1 MNRAA
6 NSEGMSMQRRC
17 FLKTGALAGSAFLF
31 SRSLPSATTGDALIE
46 IMLDEP
52 LGTISPLIYS
62 HFTEE
67 LGSVIYDGVWVGEK
81 SKIPNTGGIRT
92 ALIEKMRQIKAPAVR
107 WPGGCF
113 ADSYDWRD
121 GVGPKDKRP
130 RRTDFWVDDRD
141 AKNLPAK
148 GPPSYDPNQFGT
160 DEFVRFCKLVGA
172 EPYIAANV
180 RSLNAYAFDQWVEY
194 CNSPAGSTTW
204 SEVRA
209 AGGSPEPYNVRYW
222 GVGNES
228 WGCGGNFTPEEYAS
242 EYRRYQSWLPKYGLD
257 LNLIASGPNQDDVD
271 WTTRFFENIFAAGR
285 PIKPPFGWSMH
296 YYTDLPEALKFT
308 DADVYPGYQLAD
320 RMEKIMLDHWTAMGV
335 YDRTHRV
342 KLVVDEYGPWYR
354 FSDTK
359 LDPSHVLGQQLTVRD
374 AIMTA
379 LTLDTFNRHPDKVA
393 IAACAQL
400 INCIDSLFLSHEES
414 FITTPVF
421 DVFDMYKGHQGGR
434 AVRVQFSVPEISFPR
449 TNIRKALSSVGD
461 EATVGGS
468 EARLWGLNGSASI
481 NGKVLTLTVVNP
493 HLTEAHPAQI
503 MLQGGATA
511 TSAEAEV
518 LGGGDVHQHNTFEQP
533 DAVTTKRSTASVSG
547 NTVQFTLPP
556 SSVTRL
562 TIALG

>member
-1 MNRAA
+1 
-6 NSEGMSMQRRC
+6 MQRRS
-17 FLKTGALAGSAFLF
+17 FLQTGALAGSAFLF
-31 SRSLPSATTGDALIE
+31 SRKLPSATTGDALIE
-46 IMLDEP
+46 VMLDEP

-67 LGSVIYDGVWVGEK
+67 LGAVIYDGVWVGEK

-92 ALIEKMRQIKAPAVR
+92 ALIEKMRQIKAPGIR

-130 RRTDFWVDDRD
+130 RRTDFWVDDPD
-141 AKNLPAK
+141 AKSLPPK

-180 RSLNAYAFDQWVEY
+180 RSLNAYVFDQWVEY
-194 CNSPAGSTTW
+194 CNSPAGSTSW

-257 LNLIASGPNQDDVD
+257 LHLIASGPNQDDVD

-285 PIKPPFGWSMH
+285 SIKPPFGWSMH

-308 DADVYPGYQLAD
+308 DQDVYPGYQLAD

-400 INCIDSLFLSHEES
+400 INCIDSLFISHEEH

-421 DVFDMYKGHQGGR
+421 NVFDMYKGHQGGQ

-449 TNIRKALSSVGD
+449 TAIKKQLSSVGD
-461 EATVGGS
+461 EAFVGGPQ
-468 EARLWGLNGSASI
+468 ARLWGLNGSASVT
-481 NGKVLTLTVVNP
+481 GKVLTLTVVNP

-503 MLQGGATA
+503 MLRGGASA
-511 TSAEAEV
+511 ASAETEV

-533 DAVTTKRSTASVSG
+533 DAVATKRSTATVSG
-547 NTVQFTLPP
+547 NAVQFTLPP

-562 TIALG
+562 TIALT

>member
-1 MNRAA
+1 
-6 NSEGMSMQRRC
+6 MQRRN
-17 FLKTGALAGSAFLF
+17 FLKTTALAGSAFLF
-31 SRSLPSATTGDALIE
+31 SRKLPAADASDQALIE

-67 LGSVIYDGVWVGEK
+67 LGAVIYDGVWVGEQ

-130 RRTDFWVDDRD
+130 RRTDFWVDDPD
-141 AKNLPAK
+141 SKSLPKK
-148 GPPSYDPNQFGT
+148 GLPSFDPNQFGT
-160 DEFVRFCKLVGA
+160 DEFVRFCKACGA

-180 RSLNAYAFDQWVEY
+180 RSLNAYTFDQWIEY

-204 SEVRA
+204 SDVRA
-209 AGGSPEPYNVRYW
+209 ANGSPEPYNVQYW

-228 WGCGGNFTPEEYAS
+228 WGCGGNFTPAEYAS
-242 EYRRYQSWLPKYGLD
+242 EYRRYQSWLPKYGVD
-257 LNLIASGPNQDDVD
+257 LKLVASGPNQDDVD
-271 WTTRFFENIFAAGR
+271 WTTRFFENIFTPGR
-285 PIKPPFGWSMH
+285 RIHPPFGWSMH

-308 DADVYPGYQLAD
+308 ADDVYPGYQLAD

-335 YDRTHRV
+335 YDREHRV

-354 FSDTK
+354 FSDSK
-359 LDPSHVLGQQLTVRD
+359 LDPTHVLGQQLTVRD

-379 LTLDTFNRHPDKVA
+379 LTLDTFNRNPEKVA

-400 INCIDSLFLSHEES
+400 INCIDSLFLSHEEH

-421 DVFDMYKGHQGGR
+421 QVFDMYKGHQGGQ

-449 TNIRKALSSVGD
+449 TAVKKQLSSVGD
-461 EATVGGS
+461 EAVVGGPT
-468 EARLWGLNGSASI
+468 ARLWGLNGSASLT
-481 NGKVLTLTVVNP
+481 GKVLTLTVVNP
-493 HLTEAHPAQI
+493 HLTEAHPTQI
-503 MLQGGATA
+503 MLRGSATA
-511 TSAEAEV
+511 ASAEAEV
-518 LGGGDVHQHNTFEQP
+518 LGGEDVHDHNTFEQP
-533 DAVTTKRSTASVSG
+533 DAVKTRSLPATVSG
-547 NTVQFTLPP
+547 KTVQCTLPP

-562 TIALG
+562 TITMT

>member
-1 MNRAA
+1 
-6 NSEGMSMQRRC
+6 MQRRS
-17 FLKTGALAGSAFLF
+17 FLKTGAFAGSAFLF
-31 SRSLPSATTGDALIE
+31 SRSLPSATTGDAVIE
-46 IMLDEP
+46 VMVDEP

-67 LGSVIYDGVWVGEK
+67 LGAVIYDGVWVGEK

-130 RRTDFWVDDRD
+130 KRTDFWVDDPD
-141 AKNLPAK
+141 AKGLPAK
-148 GPPSYDPNQFGT
+148 GLPSYDPNQFGT
-160 DEFVRFCKLVGA
+160 DEFVHFCKAVGA
-172 EPYIAANV
+172 EPYLAANV

-194 CNSPAGSTTW
+194 CNSPAGSTSW

-209 AGGSPEPYNVRYW
+209 AGGSAEPYNVRYW

-285 PIKPPFGWSMH
+285 AIKPPFGWSMH

-308 DADVYPGYQLAD
+308 EADVYPGYQLAD

-354 FSDTK
+354 FSDSK

-400 INCIDSLFLSHEES
+400 INCIDSPFLSHEDH

-421 DVFDMYKGHQGGR
+421 NVFDMYKGHQGGQ

-461 EATVGGS
+461 EATVGGAQ
-468 EARLWGLNGSASI
+468 ARLWGLNGSASLT
-481 NGKVLTLTVVNP
+481 GKTLTLTVVNP

-503 MLQGGATA
+503 VLRGGATA
-511 TSAEAEV
+511 SSAEAEV

-533 DAVTTKRSTASVSG
+533 DAVTTKRSTATVSG
-547 NTVQFTLPP
+547 STVPFTLPP

>member
-1 MNRAA
+1 
-6 NSEGMSMQRRC
+6 MSMQRRS

-31 SRSLPSATTGDALIE
+31 SRNLPSATTGDALIE
-46 IMLDEP
+46 VMLDEP

-67 LGSVIYDGVWVGEK
+67 LGAVIYDGVWVGEK

-121 GVGPKDKRP
+121 GVGPRDKRP
-130 RRTDFWVDDRD
+130 RRTDFWVDDPD
-141 AKNLPAK
+141 AKTLPAK
-148 GPPSYDPNQFGT
+148 GVPSYDPNQFGT
-160 DEFVRFCKLVGA
+160 DEFVHFCKLVGA
-172 EPYIAANV
+172 EPYLAANV

-194 CNSPAGSTTW
+194 CNSPAGSTSW
-204 SEVRA
+204 SDVRA
-209 AGGSPEPYNVRYW
+209 AGGSAEPYNVRYW

-271 WTTRFFENIFAAGR
+271 WTTRFFENIFAPGR
-285 PIKPPFGWSMH
+285 HIKPPFGWSMH
-296 YYTDLPEALKFT
+296 YYTDLPEALKFV
-308 DADVYPGYQLAD
+308 DQDVYPGYQLAD

-335 YDRTHRV
+335 YDRDHRV

-354 FSDTK
+354 FSDSK

-400 INCIDSLFLSHEES
+400 INCIDSLFLSHEEH

-421 DVFDMYKGHQGGR
+421 NVFDMYKGHQGGQ

-449 TNIRKALSSVGD
+449 TAIKKQLSSVGD
-461 EATVGGS
+461 EASVGGPQ
-468 EARLWGLNGSASI
+468 ARLWGLNGSASI
-481 NGKVLTLTVVNP
+481 TGKVLTLTVVNP

-503 MLQGGATA
+503 MLRGGATA
-511 TSAEAEV
+511 VSAETEV
-518 LGGGDVHQHNTFEQP
+518 LGGGDVHQHNTFERP
-533 DAVTTKRSTASVSG
+533 DAVTTKRSTATASG
-547 NTVQFTLPP
+547 NAVQFILPP

-562 TIALG
+562 TITLA

>member
-1 MNRAA
+1 
-6 NSEGMSMQRRC
+6 MSMQRRS
-17 FLKTGALAGSAFLF
+17 FLKTSALAGSAFLF
-31 SRSLPSATTGDALIE
+31 SRGLPAATTGDAVIE
-46 IMLDEP
+46 VMLEEP

-67 LGSVIYDGVWVGEK
+67 LGAVVYDGVWVGEK

-130 RRTDFWVDDRD
+130 RRTDFWVDDPD
-141 AKNLPAK
+141 AKGLPAK
-148 GPPSYDPNQFGT
+148 GVPSYDPNQFGT
-160 DEFVRFCKLVGA
+160 DEFVHFCKAVGA
-172 EPYIAANV
+172 EPYLAANV

-204 SEVRA
+204 SDVRA
-209 AGGSPEPYNVRYW
+209 ASGSHEPYNVRYW

-228 WGCGGNFTPEEYAS
+228 WGCGGQFTPEEYAS

-271 WTTRFFENIFAAGR
+271 WTTRFFENIFTAGR
-285 PIKPPFGWSMH
+285 TIKPPFGWSMH
-296 YYTDLPEALKFT
+296 YYTDLPEALKFVNQ
-308 DADVYPGYQLAD
+308 DVYPGYQLAD

-354 FSDTK
+354 FSDSK
-359 LDPSHVLGQQLTVRD
+359 LDPTHVLGQQLTVRD

-400 INCIDSLFLSHEES
+400 INCIDSPFLSHEDH

-421 DVFDMYKGHQGGR
+421 NVFDMYKGHQGGQ
-434 AVRVQFSVPEISFPR
+434 AVRVQFSVPEISFPH

-461 EATVGGS
+461 EATVGGPQ
-468 EARLWGLNGSASI
+468 ARLWGLNGSASLT
-481 NGKVLTLTVVNP
+481 GKTLTLTVVNP

-503 MLQGGATA
+503 MLRGSATA

-533 DAVTTKRSTASVSG
+533 DAVATKRSTAIASG

>member
-1 MNRAA
+1 
-6 NSEGMSMQRRC
+6 MQRRS

-31 SRSLPSATTGDALIE
+31 SRNLPSATVSDDAVIE
-46 IMLDEP
+46 ILLDEP

-67 LGSVIYDGVWVGEK
+67 LGAVIYDGVWVGEQ
-81 SKIPNTGGIRT
+81 SKIANTGGLRT

-121 GVGPKDKRP
+121 GVGPKEKRP
-130 RRTDFWVDDRD
+130 RRTDFWVDDPD
-141 AKNLPAK
+141 SKGLPRK
-148 GPPSYDPNQFGT
+148 GLPSYDPNQFGT

-172 EPYIAANV
+172 EPYLAANV

-204 SEVRA
+204 SDVRA
-209 AGGSPEPYNVRYW
+209 ADGSAEPYNVQYW

-242 EYRRYQSWLPKYGLD
+242 EYRRYQSWLPSYGVD
-257 LNLIASGPNQDDVD
+257 LKLIASGPNQDDVD
-271 WTTRFFENIFAAGR
+271 WTTRFFENIFAADR
-285 PIKPPFGWSMH
+285 DVKPPFGWSMH
-296 YYTDLPEALKFT
+296 YYTDLPEALKFVNQ
-308 DADVYPGYQLAD
+308 DVYPGYQLAD

-359 LDPSHVLGQQLTVRD
+359 LDPTHVLGQQLTVRD

-400 INCIDSLFLSHEES
+400 INCIDSLFLSHEDH
-414 FITTPVF
+414 FITTPTF
-421 DVFDMYKGHQGGR
+421 DVFNMYKGHQGGQ

-449 TNIRKALSSVGD
+449 QAIKKQLSATGD
-461 EATVGGS
+461 EAIVGGS
-468 EARLWGLNGSASI
+468 DARLWGLNGSASVT
-481 NGKVLTLTVVNP
+481 GKVLTLTVVNP
-493 HLTEAHPAQI
+493 NLTESHPAQI
-503 MLQGGATA
+503 RLRGDASA
-511 TSAEAEV
+511 ASAEAEV
-518 LGGGDVHQHNTFEQP
+518 LGGGDVHEHNTFEEP
-533 DAVTTKRSTASVSG
+533 NAVVTKKATA
-547 NTVQFTLPP
+547 TVAGRVVQITLPP

-562 TIALG
+562 TITLT

>member
-1 MNRAA
+1 
-6 NSEGMSMQRRC
+6 MQRRS
-17 FLKTGALAGSAFLF
+17 FLKASAMAGSAFLF
-31 SRSLPSATTGDALIE
+31 SRKVPSATTASDDAVIE

-67 LGSVIYDGVWVGEK
+67 LGAVIYDGVWVGEN
-81 SKIPNTGGIRT
+81 SKIANTGGIRI

-130 RRTDFWVDDRD
+130 RRTDFWVDDPD
-141 AKNLPAK
+141 SKGLPRK
-148 GPPSYDPNQFGT
+148 GLPSYDPNQFGT
-160 DEFVRFCKLVGA
+160 DEFVRFCKLSGA
-172 EPYIAANV
+172 EPYLAANV

-204 SEVRA
+204 AEVRA
-209 AGGSPEPYNVRYW
+209 ASGSAEPYNVQYW

-242 EYRRYQSWLPKYGLD
+242 EYRRYQSWLPKYGVD
-257 LNLIASGPNQDDVD
+257 LKLIASGPNQDDVD
-271 WTTRFFENIFAAGR
+271 WTTRFFENIFTADR
-285 PIKPPFGWSMH
+285 QIKPPFGWSMH

-308 DADVYPGYQLAD
+308 AEDVYPGYALAD

-335 YDRTHRV
+335 YDRNHRV

-354 FSDTK
+354 FSDTR
-359 LDPSHVLGQQLTVRD
+359 LDPTHVLGQQLTVRD
-374 AIMTA
+374 AVMTA
-379 LTLDTFNRHPDKVA
+379 LTLDTFNRNAEKVG

-400 INCIDSLFLSHEES
+400 INCIDSLFLSHEDH

-421 DVFDMYKGHQGGR
+421 HVFDMYKGHQGAQ
-434 AVRVQFSVPEISFPR
+434 AVRVQFSVPDISFPR
-449 TNIRKALSSVGD
+449 KAIRKQLSSTGD
-461 EATVGGS
+461 EAVVGGPD
-468 EARLWGLNGSASI
+468 ARLWGLNGSASV

-493 HLTEAHPAQI
+493 HLTETCPTRI
-503 MLQGGATA
+503 MLRGDANA
-511 TSAEAEV
+511 VSAETEV
-518 LGGGDVHQHNTFEQP
+518 LGGGDVHEHNTFEQP
-533 DAVTTKRSTASVSG
+533 DAVRTKRGTASVSG
-547 NTVQFTLPP
+547 KVVQFTLPP

-562 TIALG
+562 TITLS

>member
-1 MNRAA
+1 
-6 NSEGMSMQRRC
+6 MQRRD
-17 FLKTGALAGSAFLF
+17 FLKTSALAGSALLF
-31 SRSLPSATTGDALIE
+31 SRKLPAADASDQALIE

-52 LGTISPLIYS
+52 MGTISPLIYS

-67 LGSVIYDGVWVGEK
+67 LGAVIYDGVWVGEK

-130 RRTDFWVDDRD
+130 RRTDFWVDDPD
-141 AKNLPAK
+141 SKDLPKK
-148 GPPSYDPNQFGT
+148 GLPSFDPNQFGT
-160 DEFVRFCKLVGA
+160 DEFVRFCKLCGA
-172 EPYIAANV
+172 EPYLAANV
-180 RSLNAYAFDQWVEY
+180 RSLNAYAFDQWIEY

-209 AGGSPEPYNVRYW
+209 ADGSPEPYNVQYW

-242 EYRRYQSWLPKYGLD
+242 EYRRYQSWLPKYGVD
-257 LNLIASGPNQDDVD
+257 LRLIASGPNQDDVD
-271 WTTRFFENIFAAGR
+271 WTTRFFENIFTADRQIA
-285 PIKPPFGWSMH
+285 PPFGWSMH

-308 DADVYPGYQLAD
+308 AEDVYPGYELAD

-335 YDRTHRV
+335 YDRDHRV

-359 LDPSHVLGQQLTVRD
+359 LDPTHVLGQQLTVRD

-379 LTLDTFNRHPDKVA
+379 LTLDTFNRHPDKVG
-393 IAACAQL
+393 IGACAQL
-400 INCIDSLFLSHEES
+400 INCIDSPFLSHEDH

-421 DVFDMYKGHQGGR
+421 HVLDMYKGHQGGQ
-434 AVRVQFSVPEISFPR
+434 AVRLQFSAPEISFPR
-449 TNIRKALSSVGD
+449 KAIKKQLSSTGD
-461 EATVGGS
+461 EAIVGGPTS
-468 EARLWGLNGSASI
+468 RLWGLNGSASVT
-481 NGKVLTLTVVNP
+481 GKVLTLTVVNP
-493 HLTEAHPAQI
+493 HLTEARPTQI
-503 MLQGGATA
+503 MLRGDASA
-511 TSAEAEV
+511 ASAEAEV
-518 LGGGDVHQHNTFEQP
+518 LGGEDVHNHNTFEQP
-533 DAVTTKRSTASVSG
+533 DAVTTRKSPVTVSG
-547 NTVQFTLPP
+547 KVVQFTLPP

-562 TIALG
+562 TINMT